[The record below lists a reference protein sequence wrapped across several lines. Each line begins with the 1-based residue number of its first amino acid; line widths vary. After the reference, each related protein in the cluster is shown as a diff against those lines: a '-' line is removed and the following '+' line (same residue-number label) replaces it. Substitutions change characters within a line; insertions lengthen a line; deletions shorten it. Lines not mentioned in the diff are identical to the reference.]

1 MDNFVTGSGP
11 NVAAGNVPGSVIV
24 QSFPA
29 MAPTGNN
36 EWYYTDHLPAIL
48 TGINDKAMSSLPT
61 PNPNPGIPPGISYPT
76 ATGPL
81 YSADNSFLAPT
92 AKFVSSSESNDF
104 MKQLPPSGSSGIGGG
119 NATNQGSNGLQFRD
133 PATAPLRKLSVDLIK
148 TYKHINEVYYAKK
161 KRRAQQAQ
169 VGKFGLISCKLEN
182 IEKFVKT
189 QCLADFNFDFT
200 RKSEKS

>member
-1 MDNFVTGSGP
+1 MDNFVTGSGS

-24 QSFPA
+24 QSFPG
-29 MAPTGNN
+29 MAPTNN

-48 TGINDKAMSSLPT
+48 TGINDKAAMSSLPN
-61 PNPNPGIPPGISYPT
+61 PNPNPGIPPGINYP
-76 ATGPL
+76 APAPGPL
-81 YSADNSFLAPT
+81 YSADNPFLAPT
-92 AKFVSSSESNDF
+92 AKFVSSNESNDF
-104 MKQLPPSGSSGIGGG
+104 MKQLPPSGSSSG

-169 VGKFGLISCKLEN
+169 VSSI
-182 IEKFVKT
+182 
-189 QCLADFNFDFT
+189 LALRLST
-200 RKSEKS
+200 R

>member
-1 MDNFVTGSGP
+1 MDNFVTGSGS

-24 QSFPA
+24 QSFPG
-29 MAPTGNN
+29 MAPTNN
-36 EWYYTDHLPAIL
+36 AEWYYTDHLPAIL

-61 PNPNPGIPPGISYPT
+61 PNPSNPGIPPGISYPT

-81 YSADNSFLAPT
+81 YTADNPFLAPT
-92 AKFVSSSESNDF
+92 AKFAPSESNDF
-104 MKQLPPSGSSGIGGG
+104 MKQLPPSGSSSGPSGG

-169 VGKFGLISCKLEN
+169 VIQNRE
-182 IEKFVKT
+182 II
-189 QCLADFNFDFT
+189 LADDDAF
-200 RKSEKS
+200 

>member
-1 MDNFVTGSGP
+1 MDNFVTGTGS

-24 QSFPA
+24 QSFPG
-29 MAPTGNN
+29 MAPPSNN

-48 TGINDKAMSSLPT
+48 TGINDKAMAALPN

-76 ATGPL
+76 AAPGPSL
-81 YSADNSFLAPT
+81 YPPSDNPFLAPT
-92 AKFVSSSESNDF
+92 AKFVSSNDSNDF
-104 MKQLPPSGSSGIGGG
+104 MKTLPPSGSNSGAAG
-119 NATNQGSNGLQFRD
+119 NTTNQGSNGLQFRD

-169 VGKFGLISCKLEN
+169 VGSKVYFCN
-182 IEKFVKT
+182 
-189 QCLADFNFDFT
+189 LA
-200 RKSEKS
+200 R